1 MQNNYIIISAIDWK
15 TSWQTQHRITKSLVD
30 SGNRVLFVENTGLR
44 NIKFKDKNRIIS
56 RIKTWRKSTK
66 GFNEVEKNLFI
77 YSPIIAQLHIIE

>member
-1 MQNNYIIISAIDWK
+1 M
-15 TSWQTQHRITKSLVD
+15 
-30 SGNRVLFVENTGLR
+30 FVENTGLR

-77 YSPIIAQLHIIE
+77 YSPIIYPAPYNRLISNFNSKIIYRNIKKWMDTFT